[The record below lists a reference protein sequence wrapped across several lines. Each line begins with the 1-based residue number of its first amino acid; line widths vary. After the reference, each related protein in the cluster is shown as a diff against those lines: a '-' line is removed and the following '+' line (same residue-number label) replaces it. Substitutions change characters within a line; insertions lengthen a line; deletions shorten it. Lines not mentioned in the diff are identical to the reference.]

1 MKTWAGTALSLAVAA
16 GGIATLAW
24 ATDGWTVWTAEAARR
39 QAVLNRPTTLPDI
52 PVQRETGEITGLHS
66 FDRPVLVV
74 DLFFSRC
81 LTACMAMGYRFSK
94 LQSMLSA
101 ISQDIQFLSI
111 SFDHANDGPGDLAA
125 YLHRFSADTENWSA
139 LRVVDKQSLDDLLD
153 SLGVVV
159 LPAPELGF
167 IHNAAFYLVRDHEIE
182 GIYDIEDTEQLVRNI
197 TDSLAES

>member
-1 MKTWAGTALSLAVAA
+1 MSLAVAA

-24 ATDGWTVWTAEAARR
+24 ATDGWTVWTAETTRR

-52 PVQRETGEITGLHS
+52 LVQRETGEITGLHS

-101 ISQDIQFLSI
+101 MSPDIQFLSI
-111 SFDHANDGPGDLAA
+111 SFDHANDGPGELAA
-125 YLHRFSADTENWSA
+125 YLHRFSANTENWSA
-139 LRVVDKQSLDDLLD
+139 LRVVDKQSLDELLD

-167 IHNAAFYLVRDHEIE
+167 IHNAAFYLVRDYRIA